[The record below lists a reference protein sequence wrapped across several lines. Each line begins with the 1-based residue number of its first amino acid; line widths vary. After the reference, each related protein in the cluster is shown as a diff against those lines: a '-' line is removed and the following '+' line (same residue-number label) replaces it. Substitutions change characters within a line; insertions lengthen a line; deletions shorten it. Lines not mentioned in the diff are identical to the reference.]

1 MNEDLYKIF
10 LSIFLSGLIGIER
23 EFRNRSAGLRTLI
36 LISLGSTLLTLVSI
50 NYSKGYD
57 PLRLAANIITGIG
70 FLGAGAIFRDTK
82 KIQGLTTASSIW
94 IVSAIGIAIGVGY
107 TNIAWIVTIATVII
121 LSGFNYVEHYLDK
134 INTLKLYEITFE
146 NIYDKTQVTKIIDEY
161 SAIKGVVGTSSINFD
176 NNLLKIQFFVKGR
189 AKIHKSFM
197 NKINSDI
204 RVCRYKL

>member
-1 MNEDLYKIF
+1 

-50 NYSKGYD
+50 NYSKSYD

-70 FLGAGAIFRDTK
+70 FLGAGAIFRDTG

-107 TNIAWIVTIATVII
+107 TNIAWIVTISTVII

-134 INTLKLYEITFE
+134 IDTLKLYEITFE

-161 SAIKGVVGTSSINFD
+161 SAINGVVGTSSINFD

-189 AKIHKSFM
+189 DKIHKSFM